1 MRLLPEED
9 QAEYTEH
16 CQGIVASLKPGN
28 PLERHLA
35 QAVADD
41 YWRIERIRRL
51 ELTADPDAKELNL
64 YSTYESRLNRNI
76 KNNLA
81 ELRKLRAERL
91 EDEFQQDRTNIMAA
105 MRTGAPPPPPAGLSL
120 TPNLSPPTPGSVLS
134 HWSNG
139 FAYAPGSFPTIKEIH
154 EAEDELTSALQAAA
168 RRPKTGSN
176 PPDLAEAA

>member
-51 ELTADPDAKELNL
+51 ELTADPDADKP
-64 YSTYESRLNRNI
+64 
-76 KNNLA
+76 
-81 ELRKLRAERL
+81 
-91 EDEFQQDRTNIMAA
+91 QQ
-105 MRTGAPPPPPAGLSL
+105 
-120 TPNLSPPTPGSVLS
+120 
-134 HWSNG
+134 
-139 FAYAPGSFPTIKEIH
+139 
-154 EAEDELTSALQAAA
+154 AA
-168 RRPKTGSN
+168 RRPSET
-176 PPDLAEAA
+176 PAESDTTAKAA